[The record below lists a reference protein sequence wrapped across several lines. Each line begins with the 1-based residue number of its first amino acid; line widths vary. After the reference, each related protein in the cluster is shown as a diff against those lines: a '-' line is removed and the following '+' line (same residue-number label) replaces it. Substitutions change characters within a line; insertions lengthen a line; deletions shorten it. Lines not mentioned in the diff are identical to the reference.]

1 MFGTKKRSSIL
12 DFKPFLIS
20 SSTEPLLIGLSTIL
34 LLRSSLILS
43 ITSKATLLSNKPI
56 SNSENNSSNLSLEI
70 LVVVIS
76 SLTSDFISV
85 SLNSST
91 GLTSTFSSLEVN
103 LSFNLEK
110 KPLDSCLTS
119 TSSLITTSSTLFS
132 IFISSSITSGI
143 STSFSSRTFFV
154 FSLTL

>member
-70 LVVVIS
+70 LLQASLKIMKS
-76 SLTSDFISV
+76 S
-85 SLNSST
+85 
-91 GLTSTFSSLEVN
+91 
-103 LSFNLEK
+103 
-110 KPLDSCLTS
+110 
-119 TSSLITTSSTLFS
+119 
-132 IFISSSITSGI
+132 
-143 STSFSSRTFFV
+143 
-154 FSLTL
+154 